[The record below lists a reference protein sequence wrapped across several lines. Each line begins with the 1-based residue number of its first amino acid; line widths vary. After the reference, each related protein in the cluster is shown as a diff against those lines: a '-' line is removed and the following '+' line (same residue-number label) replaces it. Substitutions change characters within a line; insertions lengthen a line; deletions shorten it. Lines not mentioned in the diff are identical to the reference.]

1 MHSATEFLRDLAMV
15 LCVAAVTTVLF
26 RKLRQPV
33 VLGYLMAGVLVGPH
47 VEFPL
52 FANPDTVG
60 ALSELGV
67 ILVMFGIGLEFSL
80 RRLGGVLPT
89 AGLVGLIT
97 VSVMVWVGYLV
108 GQTVGWGVGQSL
120 LVGGA
125 LSITSTIIVSRLL
138 EEHGVRAPVADL
150 VYGVLLVEDVAAVL
164 MLALLA
170 SLAGGA
176 GGDDAL
182 LVLAA
187 ETGRLALVLAAAV
200 AGGYLVVPRVIR
212 AVARLGSG
220 ETLLV
225 ATVGLAFAFALLAHA
240 AGYSAALGAFLAG
253 TLVAESG
260 RAESIEGLV
269 RPVRDLFAAVF
280 FVAVGMG
287 VDPAAMAQH
296 PGAIALLTVVAV
308 AGKLLSVSVAGVLS
322 GHDVRTSVQGGLCLA
337 PIGEFSYILVGLGV
351 ASGVAGPELLPVIV
365 ACSVL
370 TVFAAPWMARAAE
383 PLSLWVDRRLPHAVQ
398 TFVTLHGTWLERL
411 RERRRTGRSPARR
424 LVLALALDGVL
435 LAALVIG
442 TSLAAE
448 PLRALVH
455 ERLLWTEVPAGWL
468 VLAAA
473 ALLALPLLLGL
484 VAASRRLGALLAGM
498 VLPPAAE
505 GRADFGAAPRRT
517 LLVALQLGV
526 MLAVLMPVLALTQPF
541 VPLFAGVPVV
551 LALVALVGVA
561 FWRSTA
567 DLQAHVK
574 AGAQVL
580 LEALRAAGPA
590 DDWRETAH
598 KGPAAAAPAVEQLL
612 PGLGSVAE
620 RHVRAGTRA
629 DGATLRELDLRG
641 RSGATVVAIRRG
653 GKDLTAPGGSTRLQ
667 AGDVLAVA
675 GTEPALRAV
684 DELLAGRKPSD

>member
-33 VLGYLMAGVLVGPH
+33 VLGYLLAGVLVGPH

-52 FANPDTVG
+52 FARPDTVG

-80 RRLGGVLPT
+80 RRLGAVLPT
-89 AGLVGLIT
+89 AGFVGLLQ
-97 VSVMVWVGYLV
+97 VSVMVWLGYLA
-108 GQTVGWGVGQSL
+108 GQALGWSVSQS
-120 LVGGA
+120 VFAGAA
-125 LSITSTIIVSRLL
+125 LSISSTVIVARLL
-138 EEHGVRAPVADL
+138 EEHRVRAPVVDL
-150 VYGVLLVEDVAAVL
+150 VYGVLLVQDVAAVL

-170 SLAGGA
+170 SLAGGTS
-176 GGDDAL
+176 DDGAL

-187 ETGRLALVLAAAV
+187 ETGRLALVLAAVV
-200 AGGYLVVPRVIR
+200 AGGYLVVPRAIR

-225 ATVGLAFAFALLAHA
+225 ASVGLAFAFSLLAHE
-240 AGYSAALGAFLAG
+240 AGYSVALGAFLAG

-260 RAESIEGLV
+260 RAESIERLV
-269 RPVRDLFAAVF
+269 HPVRDLFAAVF

-287 VDPAAMAQH
+287 VDPRAMAAH
-296 PGAIALLTVVAV
+296 PGAIALLTAVAV
-308 AGKLLSVSVAGVLS
+308 TGKLLSVSVGAVLS
-322 GHDVRTSVQGGLCLA
+322 GHDVRTSVQGGLYLA

-351 ASGVAGPELLPVIV
+351 ASGAAGPELLPVIV
-365 ACSVL
+365 AGSVL
-370 TVFAAPWMARAAE
+370 TVFAAPWMTRVAE

-398 TFVTLHGTWLERL
+398 TFVTLHGTWLARL

-424 LVLALALDGVL
+424 LALALALDGVL

-455 ERLLWTEVPAGWL
+455 DRLHWRALPAGGI

-473 ALLALPLLLGL
+473 ALLAVPLLLGL
-484 VAASRRLGALLAGM
+484 VAAARKLGGLLAGM
-498 VLPPAAE
+498 VLPPAAA
-505 GRADFGAAPRRT
+505 GRADFGAAPRRA

-526 MLAVLMPVLALTQPF
+526 ILAVLMPVLALTQPF
-541 VPLFAGVPVV
+541 VPLLAGLPVV
-551 LALVALVGVA
+551 LLLLALVGVT

-567 DLQAHVK
+567 ELQEHVK
-574 AGAQVL
+574 AGAEVL
-580 LEALRAAGPA
+580 LEALRAAGPS
-590 DDWRETAH
+590 DDWRDGAH
-598 KGPAAAAPAVEQLL
+598 AGPAATAPAVEQIL

-620 RHVRAGTRA
+620 MHVRSGTRS
-629 DGATLRELDLRG
+629 DGASLRELDLRG
-641 RSGATVVAIRRG
+641 RTGATVVAIRRAG
-653 GKDLTAPGGSTRLQ
+653 QHLTAPGGSTRLQ

-675 GTEPALRAV
+675 GTEPALRAANA
-684 DELLAGRKPSD
+684 ELAGRPPSA